1 MLKKITLNVILLMV
15 GITTVF
21 AQTQTI
27 RGTVKDADSQYPM
40 VGVTVIVLDSDP
52 ILGAVTDADGQYA
65 IEHVPVGRVDLKFSF
80 VGYKEAYL
88 KQQLLEIGKEL
99 VLHIALEED
108 VMAMDEVVVTA
119 SQTGNIIN
127 NEAAVSSVRTFDVEE
142 TRRYAGSRN
151 DIARMASNYAGVS
164 NADDSRNDIVIRG
177 NSPVSLL
184 WRLDGIDIPSPNHY
198 NTLGSTGG
206 PVSILNNNNL
216 ANSDFITSAFPAD
229 YGNTVSG
236 VFDLELKKGNGFT
249 REYTGQIGF
258 NGFELGAEG
267 PFSQNSN
274 SSYMVNYRYSTLGVF
289 KALGIDFGTGTA
301 VPQYQDLTFG
311 LDFTTKKAGSF
322 KLFGMGGISQIHF
335 EPVEESDSQGN
346 LYSTEDLKNN
356 GQVGVIGLKHTYYV
370 NSNNYIT
377 TSVATSYQHSDV
389 VIDSLQNNPPNQ
401 QVDDVRQ
408 NQSQTKYSLSSKWV
422 SKINAKNKFE
432 LGINMNYYDLNYQDS
447 VYFIDTNSWFRYTD
461 VTGGTLLTQ
470 AHTQY
475 QWKLNEKLRLV
486 GGLHFQNLELTGES
500 VVEPRFGMLYQA
512 TSSTSISLGYGLHSQ
527 IQPLIVNFW
536 RFRDH
541 PDSNNEDV
549 GFTRSHHYSAG
560 LDQYLGQNFHLKV
573 EGYYQYLFNVPI
585 ETASSSYS
593 IVNSGSSF
601 GFDVKPDM
609 VNEGFGKNYGV
620 ELTLEKFFSNNYYF
634 LLTTSLFESK
644 YQGSD
649 GVWRNTAFNNQYI
662 VNLLG
667 GSEFHLGKSGVLTT
681 DIKLT
686 FSGGRYHTPI
696 DLNAS
701 VAAGEAVY
709 IDSEA
714 FSLQYDPYFRTDFK
728 IGYRMNMR
736 RISQEWLID
745 FQNVFNR
752 ENIFEEFYNP
762 QTETIDKRYQLGL
775 FIIPQYRILF

>member
-1 MLKKITLNVILLMV
+1 MLKKVALLVIGLV
-15 GITTVF
+15 AGISLTY

-27 RGTVKDADSQYPM
+27 RGTVKDADSKYPM
-40 VGVTVIVLDSDP
+40 IGVTVVLVDSDP
-52 ILGAVTDADGQYA
+52 LLGAVTDEEGHYEIND
-65 IEHVPVGRVDLKFSF
+65 VPVGRVSLKYSF
-80 VGYKEAYL
+80 VGYKDAYL
-88 KQQLLEIGKEL
+88 NEQLLDIGKEL
-99 VLHIALEED
+99 VLNIAIEED
-108 VMAMDEVVVTA
+108 IQAMDEVVVSA
-119 SQTGNIIN
+119 QKEHVIN
-127 NEAAVSSVRTFDVEE
+127 NEAAIASVRTFDVEE

-164 NADDSRNDIVIRG
+164 NADDSRNDVVVRG
-177 NSPVSLL
+177 NSPVNLL

-216 ANSDFITSAFPAD
+216 ANSDFITSAFPAN

-267 PFSQNSN
+267 PFSKSSN
-274 SSYMVNYRYSTLGVF
+274 NSYMVNYRYSTLGVF

-301 VPQYQDLTFG
+301 VPQYQDLTFAI
-311 LDFTTKKAGSF
+311 DFTTKKAGSF
-322 KLFGMGGISQIHF
+322 KLFGIGGVSEIHF
-335 EPVEESDSQGN
+335 EPVEETDSQGN
-346 LYSTEDLKNN
+346 LYSTEDLKNI
-356 GQVGVIGLKHTYYV
+356 GQVGVLGLKHTYYF
-370 NSNNYIT
+370 NSNNYLT
-377 TSVATSYQHSDV
+377 TSVATSYQYSDV
-389 VIDSLQNNPPNQ
+389 IIDSLQNNPVNQ

-408 NQSQTKYSLSSKWV
+408 NQSQTKYSVSSKWV
-422 SKINAKNKFE
+422 SKINARNKIE
-432 LGINMNYYDLNYQDS
+432 VGLNINYYDMRFQDS
-447 VYFIDTNSWFRYTD
+447 VFFANTGTWFRYTD
-461 VTGGTLLTQ
+461 VNGGTLLSQ
-470 AHTQY
+470 AYSQY
-475 QWKLNEKLRLV
+475 QWKISEKARMV
-486 GGLHFQNLELTGES
+486 GGIHFQHLELTNQS
-500 VVEPRFGMLYQA
+500 AVEPRFGFLFQA
-512 TSSTSISLGYGLHSQ
+512 TSKTNLSLGYGLHSQ
-527 IQPLIVNFW
+527 IQPLVVNFW
-536 RFRDH
+536 KFRNT
-541 PDSNNEDV
+541 PDSDNTNV
-549 GFTRSHHYSAG
+549 GFTRSHHFSIG
-560 LDQYLGQNFHLKV
+560 IDQRLGESFHLKV
-573 EGYYQYLFNVPI
+573 EGYYQHLFDVPI
-585 ETASSSYS
+585 ESATSSYS
-593 IVNSGSSF
+593 ILNSGSSF
-601 GFDVKPDM
+601 GFEVKPNM
-609 VNEGFGKNYGV
+609 VNEGLGKNYGV
-620 ELTLEKFFSNNYYF
+620 ELTLEKYFSKNYYF

-686 FSGGRYHTPI
+686 LSGGRYHTPI

-701 VAAGEAVY
+701 IASGEAVY

-714 FSLQYDPYFRTDFK
+714 FSLQYDPYFRTDLK
-728 IGYRMNMR
+728 IGYRMNMKK
-736 RISQEWLID
+736 ISQEWLID